1 MNKTAID
8 AESRNASASARVISV
23 RGARTHNLRSVDLD
37 IPRDRIVVLTGVSGS
52 GKSSLAFDTIF
63 AEGRRRFLETLSLSA
78 RRMIEEVDRPDV
90 DSIEGLPPTIAID
103 QKTASPS
110 PRGTVATITE
120 IHDDLR
126 VLYAR
131 LSVPKCPRCGAEVK
145 PRTIDEIAATVSGM
159 TQGTKVVVLA
169 AIKRKDEGDEPAALR
184 AIKAAGLLRA
194 RIDGSIQEIDPPPPP
209 PAQGDRAIDA
219 VVDRLVVREGF
230 EARLVQSLS
239 LALKLGDGSV
249 IFSVERRAGVWE
261 DLAFSVK
268 NACPNCAIAFD
279 RLEPASFSFNH
290 PKGACPQC
298 RGLGFKAA
306 FDPELV
312 VPDRRRSIAE
322 GVIAPWRVENLKT
335 RERLGYDPSLFE
347 FLNSNNLNIKTVI
360 SDWSNDI
367 FRTFLYGDSS
377 PADSTDSSLDRYP
390 GLIPKLERLWETTKS
405 DALADHLERFRFEE
419 ICARCEGTRLR
430 AESRGAAL
438 QGTTLPDLLKWN
450 SIDASETIRNWTFE
464 APAGRWSKPMID
476 SIVARLAFLDRVGLA
491 YLTLDRRTD
500 TLSGGE
506 LQRLRLASRIGS
518 GVAGACYV
526 LDEPTAGLHPRDA
539 DRLFDCLVELKAK
552 SEGLIIVE
560 HDETI
565 IRRADRLIEIG
576 PGGGGRGGTIVAEG
590 SLADLAANPQSATGF
605 YLSRK
610 GRSPRSELRGAGSKI
625 AEAITISGATEH
637 NLKNITVSFPLN
649 ALTCVTG
656 VSGSGKSSLVFDVL
670 ADSARRKLEGRA
682 ARASAGIVAG
692 LELID
697 KVILVDQKPLG
708 RSSRST
714 AATYTGALDAIRAAF
729 ARTREAKARGF
740 TPARFSF
747 NNSAGR
753 CDRCRGSGTRR
764 VSIGPI
770 ADLEARCE
778 ACRGKRFNQR
788 TLEILYKGKSIADV
802 LELEVADAARFF
814 ADTPRIAR
822 ALKSLIDAGL
832 SYLPLGQAT
841 TDLSGGEARRV
852 KLAAELGRPDT
863 GRTLFLLDEPTTGLH
878 SADIAGLVALLDRI
892 VATGNT
898 VIVVEH
904 NLDLIAEA
912 DHLIDLGPEGG
923 NAGGSIV
930 DLGTPAELARSGKGA
945 TADALR
951 AYFAADRI
959 NNKS

>member
-1 MNKTAID
+1 MKKTAID
-8 AESRNASASARVISV
+8 SASALDSGSAGEISV
-23 RGARTHNLRSVDLD
+23 RGARTHNLRSVDVD

-78 RRMIEEVDRPDV
+78 RRMIEAVDRPDV

-131 LSVPKCPRCGAEVK
+131 LSVPGCPRCGAEVK
-145 PRTIDEIAATVSGM
+145 PRTIDEIAATVSAM
-159 TQGTKVVVLA
+159 SQGTKVVVLA
-169 AIKRKDEGDEPAALR
+169 TIKRTDAGDEPAALR

-194 RIDGSIQEIDPPPPP
+194 RIDGSICEIDPPPPLSI
-209 PAQGDRAIDA
+209 QGDRAIDA

-230 EARLVQSLS
+230 EARLMQSLA
-239 LALKLGDGSV
+239 LALKLGQGSV
-249 IFSVERRAGVWE
+249 ILSVERRAGVWE

-279 RLEPASFSFNH
+279 RLETASFSFNH
-290 PKGACPQC
+290 PKGACPEC
-298 RGLGFKAA
+298 RGLGFKVA
-306 FDPELV
+306 FDPDLV
-312 VPDRRRSIAE
+312 VPDRRRSIAL
-322 GVIAPWRVENLKT
+322 GAVAPWKVDNPKT

-347 FLNSNNLNIKTVI
+347 FLKLKNININTKLE
-360 SDWSNDI
+360 DWSDSD
-367 FRTFLYGDSS
+367 FHAFLFGDRN
-377 PADSTDSSLDRYP
+377 PVDSAEIAGDRYP
-390 GLIPKLERLWETTKS
+390 GLITRLESLWETTKS
-405 DALADHLERFRFEE
+405 DALAEHLERFRIEE
-419 ICARCEGTRLR
+419 ICAGCLGTRLR
-430 AESRGAAL
+430 AESRGARL
-438 QGTTLPDLLKWN
+438 QGTTPADFLKLSTVEAARTIESWRFEG
-450 SIDASETIRNWTFE
+450 IDA
-464 APAGRWSKPMID
+464 RWSKPMID
-476 SIVARLAFLDRVGLA
+476 SITARLAFLDRVGLA

-539 DRLFDCLVELKAK
+539 DRLFDCLIDLKAK
-552 SEGLIIVE
+552 SAGMIVVE

-565 IRRADRLIEIG
+565 IRRADLLIELG
-576 PGGGGRGGTIVAEG
+576 PGGGSRGGRIVAEG
-590 SLADLAANPQSATGF
+590 ALADLAMNPQSPTGF
-605 YLSRK
+605 YLMRRPRAPRAESR
-610 GRSPRSELRGAGSKI
+610 RLGSNDVG
-625 AEAITISGATEH
+625 AITIVGATEH
-637 NLKNITVSFPLN
+637 NLKNITVSFFLN
-649 ALTCVTG
+649 SITCVTG
-656 VSGSGKSSLVFDVL
+656 VSGSGKSSLVIDVL
-670 ADSARRKLEGRA
+670 ADAARRKLEGRS
-682 ARASAGIVAG
+682 ARASSGIVSG
-692 LELID
+692 LEFID

-740 TPARFSF
+740 TAARFSF
-747 NNSAGR
+747 NNASGR
-753 CDRCRGSGTRR
+753 CERCLGLGSRR

-770 ADLEARCE
+770 ADLAARCE
-778 ACRGKRFNQR
+778 ACRGKRFNPR
-788 TLEILYKGKSIADV
+788 TLDILYKGKSIADV
-802 LELEVADAARFF
+802 LELEVADAADFF
-814 ADTPRIAR
+814 ADTPKIAR

-832 SYLPLGQAT
+832 GYLPLGQAT
-841 TDLSGGEARRV
+841 TELSGGEARRV

-863 GRTLFLLDEPTTGLH
+863 GKTLYLLDEPTTGLH
-878 SADIAGLVALLDRI
+878 AADIAGLIDLLERI
-892 VATGNT
+892 VAAGAT

-904 NLDLIAEA
+904 NLDLIAAA
-912 DHLIDLGPEGG
+912 DHVIDLGPEGG
-923 NAGGSIV
+923 DAGGSVVAI
-930 DLGTPAELARSGKGA
+930 GSPAELVRSGQGA

-951 AYFAADRI
+951 SYFAVDPI
-959 NNKS
+959 ISS